1 MYIRYQTMINHKFA
15 KVIFALKEGKT
26 DCRNHFSGLRETS
39 LKNQNTNPHELSMFL
54 QLTPQ
59 I

>member
-1 MYIRYQTMINHKFA
+1 MINHKFA
-15 KVIFALKEGKT
+15 KVIFPLKEGKT

-39 LKNQNTNPHELSMFL
+39 LKNQNTNPHELSMYL